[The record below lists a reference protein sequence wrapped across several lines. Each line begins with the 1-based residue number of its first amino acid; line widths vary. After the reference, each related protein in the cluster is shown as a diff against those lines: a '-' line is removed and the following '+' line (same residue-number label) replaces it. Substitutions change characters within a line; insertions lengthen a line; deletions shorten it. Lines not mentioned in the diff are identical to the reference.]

1 VSGYVT
7 PQKGPRCKLCGGPI
21 ETPKEAWREMTGWV
35 SPKAGKAMTG
45 ATATG
50 QLAHPT
56 CIVALRHQVHVA
68 QESLL

>member
-1 VSGYVT
+1 
-7 PQKGPRCKLCGGPI
+7 
-21 ETPKEAWREMTGWV
+21 MTGWV

-45 ATATG
+45 AAATG